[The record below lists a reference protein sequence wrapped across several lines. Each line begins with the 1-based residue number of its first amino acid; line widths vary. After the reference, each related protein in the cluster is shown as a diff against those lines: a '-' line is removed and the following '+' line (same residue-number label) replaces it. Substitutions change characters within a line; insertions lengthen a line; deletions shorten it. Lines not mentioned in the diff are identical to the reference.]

1 MYQMVEK
8 KQRYISQ
15 IMTSKTPERSM
26 EDVDEKAL
34 DYAEIKA
41 IATGNPLIKEKTELE
56 TKLTKLKMLKQS
68 YLSQKYELEDMVNKK
83 YPREIVECEKE
94 IENLTEDKEN
104 LKSNTTDID
113 FCPMEIENQIYDEK
127 LKAGEKILELC
138 KTVNDE
144 KGIYIGRYRGFK
156 MYLEFNPF
164 AKVFQLALQNKKTYR
179 ANLGTDKLGIITRVN
194 NTLEAIIKSI
204 PTAQEK
210 LQNLQQQLQ
219 TAQENLA
226 IPFSKEQELQETLKR
241 LKQVNSELKIGE
253 NSSNEIMEVDDDEI
267 EVDDYEPQRKREY
280 VR

>member
-127 LKAGEKILELC
+127 VKAGEKILELC

-226 IPFSKEQELQETLKR
+226 IPFSKEQELKETLKR